1 MNVQILAKRALSLPI
16 DGADVQVRAGG
27 QHTLGSAVRAR
38 RRRLGLRQSELAD
51 LAEVSARFVH
61 ALETDKATV
70 QLDKVLDVLTAL
82 GLHLELRRGA
92 SAVITADSVETPLG
106 SP

>member
-1 MNVQILAKRALSLPI
+1 
-16 DGADVQVRAGG
+16 
-27 QHTLGSAVRAR
+27 
-38 RRRLGLRQSELAD
+38 
-51 LAEVSARFVH
+51 
-61 ALETDKATV
+61 V